1 MIPKKLKSFYPILAQ
16 QLNVPVEVVEV
27 LYDTLFEYLANKVR
41 NLEGKDIYLKN
52 IGTFT
57 ARKSKIEKLERRI
70 NNHIAFM
77 DKMLELEKVSI
88 EDFNTTVDML
98 KKYLERLYKL
108 KADIHEEWLRKQ
120 ENKKLRNEYISRGL
134 EEQKADNGGHSE

>member
-57 ARKSKIEKLERRI
+57 ARRSKIEKLERRI

-98 KKYLERLYKL
+98 KKDLERLSKL
-108 KADIHEEWLRKQ
+108 KADMHEV
-120 ENKKLRNEYISRGL
+120 S
-134 EEQKADNGGHSE
+134 